1 MLIDLILRDV
11 AAPTLAGGATT
22 VAIAGGRIVAVG
34 AGSDLMPLAGP
45 DTDIL
50 DCGGRAI
57 MPGLVDAHCHLFAAA
72 AAQNGVDCRP
82 AATPDAA
89 AVVKALRTAA
99 AQGDGWVRGY
109 GYDDSPIGLARH
121 LNRCDLDAVSTVRP
135 VRVEHRS
142 GHACVLNTAGLA
154 AAGIGRD
161 TPAPPG
167 GVIVRDAAGEP
178 TGLLLEMSGWLRRR
192 AGPTAGAGDLPASL
206 QRFARRMLSYGI
218 TAATDAGPDN
228 GVARWQSFGDAI
240 AHGLLPLRVTMLAG
254 IGRLPELADAG
265 LRYGAA
271 ACDGMLRLGH
281 AKIMLTA
288 SAGGLHPH
296 PEELA
301 GMVNAAR
308 RAGYPVAIHAVERD
322 AIVAAALTL
331 ADIPPPAGRHR
342 IEHCAECPP
351 DVAELVAQSGA
362 MAVSNPGFL
371 HYDGERYRA
380 TVPPAL
386 LPHLYPA
393 GALAARGI
401 PVAFGS
407 DAPVIEPNPW
417 AAMAA
422 ALTRQS
428 AGGPALGGQGLPS
441 IAAALRMHTGGN
453 RIAPGY
459 PADLAIVAP
468 NPLATPAA
476 ALPSVRAVATV
487 VAGRVVWRAGV

>member
-1 MLIDLILRDV
+1 MWRR
-11 AAPTLAGGATT
+11 PRWRGGAA
-22 VAIAGGRIVAVG
+22 VAIAIAGGRIVAVG

-178 TGLLLEMSGWLRRR
+178 TGLLLEMSGWLRPRTN
-192 AGPTAGAGDLPASL
+192 ATAGAGDLPASL
-206 QRFARRMLSYGI
+206 RRFGQRMLSYGI

-271 ACDGMLRLGH
+271 RVRWDAAPRPRQDNADR
-281 AKIMLTA
+281 IRRRPA
-288 SAGGLHPH
+288 SAPGGTGRYGERRAPRRLPRRHSRRS
-296 PEELA
+296 
-301 GMVNAAR
+301 AR
-308 RAGYPVAIHAVERD
+308 RHRCRR
-322 AIVAAALTL
+322 
-331 ADIPPPAGRHR
+331 ADVGRH
-342 IEHCAECPP
+342 
-351 DVAELVAQSGA
+351 S
-362 MAVSNPGFL
+362 
-371 HYDGERYRA
+371 
-380 TVPPAL
+380 PA
-386 LPHLYPA
+386 
-393 GALAARGI
+393 RR
-401 PVAFGS
+401 
-407 DAPVIEPNPW
+407 
-417 AAMAA
+417 
-422 ALTRQS
+422 T
-428 AGGPALGGQGLPS
+428 PS
-441 IAAALRMHTGGN
+441 H
-453 RIAPGY
+453 
-459 PADLAIVAP
+459 
-468 NPLATPAA
+468 
-476 ALPSVRAVATV
+476 
-487 VAGRVVWRAGV
+487 